1 MDSVDQIVELMD
13 VYNVILFLLEL
24 VIYVEM
30 DIELM
35 QKEHHVLWLMVESK
49 IELVEVIAVE
59 SLALWHKVISV
70 IYNKVVPQQL
80 QLQQQQQVQVHHQIK
95 I

>member
-1 MDSVDQIVELMD
+1 MDNYYVKDIIVQKMDNVDQIVELMD

-35 QKEHHVLWLMVESK
+35 QKELHVL
-49 IELVEVIAVE
+49 
-59 SLALWHKVISV
+59 
-70 IYNKVVPQQL
+70 
-80 QLQQQQQVQVHHQIK
+80 
-95 I
+95 

>member
-1 MDSVDQIVELMD
+1 MDNYYVKDIIVQKMDNVDQIVELMD

-35 QKEHHVLWLMVESK
+35 QKEHHVL
-49 IELVEVIAVE
+49 
-59 SLALWHKVISV
+59 
-70 IYNKVVPQQL
+70 
-80 QLQQQQQVQVHHQIK
+80 
-95 I
+95 

>member
-1 MDSVDQIVELMD
+1 MDNVDQIVELMD

-35 QKEHHVLWLMVESK
+35 QKEHH
-49 IELVEVIAVE
+49 
-59 SLALWHKVISV
+59 AL
-70 IYNKVVPQQL
+70 
-80 QLQQQQQVQVHHQIK
+80 
-95 I
+95 